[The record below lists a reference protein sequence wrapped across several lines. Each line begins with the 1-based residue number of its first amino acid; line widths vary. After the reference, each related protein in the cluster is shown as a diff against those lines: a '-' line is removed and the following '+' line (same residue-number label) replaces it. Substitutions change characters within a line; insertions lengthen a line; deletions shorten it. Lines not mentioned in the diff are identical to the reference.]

1 MWIAAVLGV
10 RGGRTCPVQLTLR
23 ALPVATTEQ
32 TPVTMEEVIGYS
44 EEGSGIE
51 DHEDIGSGSG
61 FGNDSGSGGGDFYDC
76 GEGGPC
82 LVI

>member
-1 MWIAAVLGV
+1 MDSSRGECAV

-32 TPVTMEEVIGYS
+32 TPVTMEEVIGNS
-44 EEGSGIE
+44 GEGSGIV
-51 DHEDIGSGSG
+51 DHDDIGSGSG
-61 FGNDSGSGGGDFYDC
+61 GEDSYDYDFDC

-82 LVI
+82 LVAKK